1 MSRRYAISIVLLIWF
16 LGLGVGLWMARWW
29 GQPGA
34 VEPTVTGSG
43 PREERR
49 WQRAQPKT
57 VGPEGISDA
66 EFAAKIEQVSR
77 QVGAGFRTAIV
88 KPFVVTSNQSAEDFE
103 VTCRHTI
110 RWAVQMLNKDFFSR
124 EPNKIITIYLFRDK
138 ESYRKYAWSLFAEQP
153 TTPYGYYSPEHQA
166 LVMNIG
172 TGGGTLVHEIVHPL
186 LAADFPAAPSWF
198 DEGLASLYEQSH
210 QRDGQIAGLLNW
222 RLPVLKDG
230 LRAGHFV
237 PLQQLLSTSR
247 EEFYE
252 DPQGMHYAEARY
264 LCYYLQEKHLL
275 RKFYREF
282 KKNHSADPTGIKT
295 LLKVTGKDSLKQLET
310 QWLEFLTP
318 LSYKR

>member
-1 MSRRYAISIVLLIWF
+1 MSRRYAISIVLLIWL

-29 GQPGA
+29 WQPGA
-34 VEPTVTGSG
+34 AEPTVTSSG

-49 WQRAQPKT
+49 WQRAQRKT
-57 VGPEGISDA
+57 VGPEGISDV
-66 EFAAKIEQVSR
+66 EFAAKLEKVSR

-88 KPFVVTSNQSAEDFE
+88 RPFVVTSNQSAEAFE
-103 VTCRHTI
+103 LTCRHTI
-110 RWAVQMLNKDFFSR
+110 RWAVQMLNKDFFSKG
-124 EPNKIITIYLFRDK
+124 PDKIITIYLFDDER
-138 ESYRKYAWSLFAEQP
+138 SYKKYAWSLFAERP
-153 TTPYGYYSPEHQA
+153 STPYGYYSPGHQA
-166 LVMNIG
+166 MVMNIG
-172 TGGGTLVHEIVHPL
+172 TGTGTLVHEIVHPL

-237 PLQQLLSTSR
+237 PLQQLLSTSK

-295 LLKVTGKDSLKQLET
+295 LLKVTGKDSLKQLEA
-310 QWLEFLTP
+310 QWQEFLAP

>member
-1 MSRRYAISIVLLIWF
+1 
-16 LGLGVGLWMARWW
+16 MARWW
-29 GQPGA
+29 WQPGA
-34 VEPTVTGSG
+34 AEPTVTSSG

-49 WQRAQPKT
+49 WQRAQRKT

-66 EFAAKIEQVSR
+66 EFAAKIEQVGR
-77 QVGAGFRTAIV
+77 EMGPGFRAAIV

-103 VTCRHTI
+103 GICRHTI
-110 RWAVQMLNKDFFSR
+110 RWAVQMLNKDFFSKG
-124 EPNKIITIYLFRDK
+124 PDKIITIYLFDDER
-138 ESYRKYAWSLFAEQP
+138 SYKKYAWSLFGEQP
-153 TTPYGYYSPEHQA
+153 TTPYGYYSPQHEA

-172 TGGGTLVHEIVHPL
+172 TGTGTLVHEIVHPL

-295 LLKVTGKDSLKQLET
+295 LLRVTGKDSPKQLER
-310 QWLEFLTP
+310 QWLEFLAP
-318 LSYKR
+318 LSYNR